1 MYGDEQ
7 LRSSAINSAIDA
19 GEQYGLNQTD
29 AAALLARV
37 DSEFY
42 LSGEENG
49 GLVIEGYNYYD
60 CDIAETNQTQALFD
74 AVHEGKSKQDCMD
87 ALGNEADWNVESY
100 ISGRMHAIV
109 NDWMR
114 DKGYELAKE
123 ENWELQDKAFDY
135 LNDQIAI
142 DYDRSYEQQ
151 EMRVNVIVATAGDI
165 SVGSEDNPN
174 KRTVQSFIKDL
185 VEDQGHTMDELGK
198 AFDEYSKAVLL
209 PAFSDGDALY
219 EEQTEK
225 YGKFIASLASEIAN
239 SNPYN
244 VDEFVFLTKMS
255 VEDYARLG
263 DEDATITFPA
273 GTMCGMYNRYD
284 GSGSVLEVELEKEIT
299 IPRFDIPELQIES
312 RKETFGYH
320 YNVDEVYG
328 LTAQC
333 WEKGKAEVHEL
344 SELDELMMSENN
356 DIAIE
361 IVEHKDGYYSGTVT
375 VAGTKVAYTCKDAS
389 FDDERGEVELMCSSE
404 PGWMTKAS
412 HEKPLPKDVAERYEE
427 IVEKISEA
435 IDSHERDIAIAEA
448 LNDNHNR
455 IAGPSFDER

>member
-1 MYGDEQ
+1 MYGDKQ
-7 LRSSAINSAIDA
+7 LRSSAINTAIDV
-19 GEQYGLNQTD
+19 GGQYGLNQTD
-29 AAALLARV
+29 AATLLARV

-42 LSGEENG
+42 LRGEENG
-49 GLVIEGYNYYD
+49 GLVIDGYNYYD

-74 AVHEGKSKQDCMD
+74 AVHEGKSKQECLDT
-87 ALGNEADWNVESY
+87 LGNEADWNVESY

-109 NDWMR
+109 DDWMR
-114 DKGYELAKE
+114 DKGYELTKE

-165 SVGSEDNPN
+165 TVGSEDNSN
-174 KRTVQSFIKDL
+174 KRTVQSFIRDL
-185 VEDQGHTMDELGK
+185 VEDQGHTMGELNA
-198 AFDEYSKAVLL
+198 AFNEYSDTILL
-209 PAFSDGDALY
+209 PAFSDGDKLY
-219 EEQTEK
+219 KEQVEK

-239 SNPYN
+239 SNQFN

-299 IPRFDIPELQIES
+299 IPRFNIPELQIES

-356 DIAIE
+356 DIAVE
-361 IVEHKDGYYSGTVT
+361 IVEHEEGYYSGTVT
-375 VAGTKVAYTCKDAS
+375 VAGEKVAFTCKDAS
-389 FDDERGEVELMCSSE
+389 FVDERGEVELMCSSE

-412 HEKPLPKDVAERYEE
+412 YEKPLPEDVAERYEE

>member
-1 MYGDEQ
+1 MYGDKQ

-74 AVHEGKSKQDCMD
+74 AVHEGKTKQECLD

-109 NDWMR
+109 DDWMR
-114 DKGYELAKE
+114 DKGYELTKE

-209 PAFSDGDALY
+209 PAFSYGGALY

-333 WEKGKAEVHEL
+333 WEKGKAEVHD
-344 SELDELMMSENN
+344 LDELDKLMHQEK
-356 DIAIE
+356 DAIDVQ
-361 IVEHKDGYYSGTVT
+361 IMEHSDGYYSGTVE
-375 VAGTKVAYTCKDAS
+375 VDGERCAFYAKDDS
-389 FDDERGEVELMCSSE
+389 FGAECGEVELAAYSE
-404 PGWMTKAS
+404 PGYLTGAS
-412 HEKPLPKDVAERYEE
+412 FETPLPKDVAERYEE